1 MMNILKTKFLLF
13 RRKPAAYIVTT
24 IIICIFTYLMGQ
36 GQVTK
41 EPIALFS
48 TLNNEQQSVIMKEL
62 KKLSQYDFTMYE
74 EDEAIKQVKDGKVDV
89 AISLKDDGYKLI
101 VAPDFMNAPMLGNEL
116 NTIYSQVLLKHA
128 IIQSSPDEQK
138 GQITSKIEKIQDE
151 PSFNIGYKNLGN
163 ENGIKFDQKLR
174 SLFGFTLFMVIYT
187 IASGVNH
194 IVMERRDRIW
204 ERITVSAIPKW
215 KAYLANLTYSFLL
228 GYLQITLVLSIFYF
242 AVGVDF
248 YGGYWKS
255 LIVVI
260 PYVLCIVSLSIFIAA
275 IANTPG
281 KFNAFMTVLA
291 VPLAMLGGAYWPLEI
306 VTSKIMLALSK
317 ISPIK
322 YGIDLLNG
330 VTINSSSLSDLLLP
344 FSILM
349 FMTII
354 FMGIGINVLEKKE
367 QI

>member
-1 MMNILKTKFLLF
+1 MINILKAKFLLLK
-13 RRKPAAYIVTT
+13 RNPVAYIVTT
-24 IIICIFTYLMGQ
+24 IIICIFTYLMGL
-36 GQVTK
+36 GQETK
-41 EPIALFS
+41 EPIALSS
-48 TLNNEQQSVIMKEL
+48 TLNSEQNTEMIKEL
-62 KKLSQYDFTMYE
+62 QKLSQYDFTMYE
-74 EDEAIKQVKDGKVDV
+74 EKEALKQVKVGKVDV
-89 AISLKDDGYKLI
+89 AISLKDEGYKLI
-101 VAPDFMNAPMLGNEL
+101 VAADFMDGPMLGNEL
-116 NTIYSQVLLKHA
+116 NTIYSQILLKHA
-128 IIQSSPDEQK
+128 IIQSSPDEQ
-138 GQITSKIEKIQDE
+138 QEQVTNKIEEIQDE

-163 ENGIKFDQKLR
+163 ENGVKWDQKLR

-194 IVMERRDRIW
+194 IVMERRNRIW

-215 KAYLANLTYSFLL
+215 KVYLANLTYSFLL
-228 GYLQITLVLSIFYF
+228 GYLQIALVLSIFYF
-242 AVGVDF
+242 GVGVDF
-248 YGGYWKS
+248 YGGFWKS

-281 KFNAFMTVLA
+281 KFNAYMSILA

-306 VTSKIMLALSK
+306 VTSEIMLALSK
-317 ISPIK
+317 ITPIK

-330 VTINSSSLSDLLLP
+330 VTVNSSSIGDLLYP
-344 FSILM
+344 FSILL

>member
-1 MMNILKTKFLLF
+1 MINILKTKFLLF
-13 RRKPAAYIVTT
+13 RRKPAAYIITT
-24 IIICIFTYLMGQ
+24 VIICIFSYLMGI
-36 GQVTK
+36 GNETK
-41 EPIALFS
+41 EPIAIFS
-48 TLNNEQQSVIMKEL
+48 SLNDEQNGEIIKEL
-62 KKLSQYDFTMYE
+62 QKLSQYDFTMNE
-74 EDEAIKQVKDGKVDV
+74 EEEAIEQVKEGKVDV

-101 VAPDFMNAPMLGNEL
+101 VAPDFMDAPMMGNEL
-116 NTIYSQVLLKHA
+116 NTIYSQVLLKNA
-128 IIQSSPDEQK
+128 IIQSSPDDKKEQV
-138 GQITSKIEKIQDE
+138 TSKIEKIEGD
-151 PSFNIGYKNLGN
+151 PSFNIDYKNFGN
-163 ENGIKFDQKLR
+163 DNGVKWDKKLH
-174 SLFGFTLFMVIYT
+174 SIFGFTLFMVIYT
-187 IASGVNH
+187 IANGVNH

-228 GYLQITLVLSIFYF
+228 GYLQIALVLSIFYF
-242 AVGVDF
+242 GVGVDF
-248 YGGYWKS
+248 HGGYWKS

-281 KFNAFMTVLA
+281 KFNAYITVLA

-317 ISPIK
+317 ITPIK
-322 YGIDLLNG
+322 YGLDLLNG
-330 VTINSSSLSDLLLP
+330 VTVNSSTISDLLFP